1 MAGGRD
7 LNKSNARVGV
17 MLAGLVFGMV
27 GLSFAAVPLYDL
39 FCRVTGYGGTTRV
52 AEAAPETGVARTMTV
67 RFDANVVDGITWR
80 FEPAVNTMETE
91 VGVEQLA
98 FYRAT
103 NTGDKPIV
111 GTASF
116 NVTPHKAGPYFAK
129 IECFCFTEQVL
140 MPGQTVDMP
149 VQFFLDPDMM
159 EDRKMDDV
167 SVVTLS
173 YTFYPAP
180 DQSKAQQLA
189 QADTGSTAAPAD
201 RQ

>member
-1 MAGGRD
+1 MASGRD

-52 AEAAPETGVARTMTV
+52 AEAAPETGVARTMLV

-167 SVVTLS
+167 TVVTLS

>member
-67 RFDANVVDGITWR
+67 RFDVNVVDGITWR

-103 NTGDKPIV
+103 NIGDKPIV

>member
-1 MAGGRD
+1 
-7 LNKSNARVGV
+7 
-17 MLAGLVFGMV
+17 
-27 GLSFAAVPLYDL
+27 
-39 FCRVTGYGGTTRV
+39 
-52 AEAAPETGVARTMTV
+52 
-67 RFDANVVDGITWR
+67 VVDGITWR

-103 NTGDKPIV
+103 NIGDKPIV